1 VRTKALLIAALVA
14 FVCAPSAL
22 PQATQL
28 MPGVSYARE
37 VKVISGRQVVVHVVT
52 APKPGGLYELA
63 PVLSNETIV
72 GRETVSAMEKRLS
85 KKATVVGVNGDLFNS
100 EIGYPSGIFMRG
112 GVLQGHPSP
121 DRSSLGI
128 GLDGILRVAWIGFT
142 GTWAVGESRRE
153 ELTQLNRPLDGPGV
167 GLFSPAWGNE
177 TPRLRRAV
185 DVVLTGF
192 PQAAPSTDLT
202 AQILRVRQGGGTPIP
217 RDGAVLQGV
226 GRGARQLRELAVP
239 GLPGVV
245 RVILRPWW
253 ENVADAIGGGP
264 ALVRNGRIALPTA
277 EAFTSY
283 VLLPRHPRTA
293 VGQLRDGR
301 IVFVAVDG
309 RQTWTAGV
317 SMRDLARVLVDLG
330 VVTGMA
336 FDGGGGTTLAF
347 DGRILNTPSDG
358 SERTTSTALMMLYYG
373 AYAREP
379 RFAVVSPN
387 GDGFAEEQRLA
398 YKIVRPSMVT
408 ARLLGPNGAVVSQE
422 EGQKGPGTYPL
433 VPARGAL
440 GEGSWRFVV
449 SAVDA
454 DGATSEAERRFSVNN
469 TLGFLE
475 LSRKRLKATARRA
488 GTVAISFRVARSAR
502 VRVTVEDRFGRVLRT
517 LQDRIGQQPGAV
529 SLSWNGRTGSGR
541 VVASGSY
548 VIHVFARNAVGAV
561 DLTDSV
567 LVQRR

>member
-1 VRTKALLIAALVA
+1 
-14 FVCAPSAL
+14 
-22 PQATQL
+22 
-28 MPGVSYARE
+28 VS
-37 VKVISGRQVVVHVVT
+37 I
-52 APKPGGLYELA
+52 
-63 PVLSNETIV
+63 
-72 GRETVSAMEKRLS
+72 
-85 KKATVVGVNGDLFNS
+85 
-100 EIGYPSGIFMRG
+100 
-112 GVLQGHPSP
+112 
-121 DRSSLGI
+121 
-128 GLDGILRVAWIGFT
+128 
-142 GTWAVGESRRE
+142 
-153 ELTQLNRPLDGPGV
+153 
-167 GLFSPAWGNE
+167 
-177 TPRLRRAV
+177 
-185 DVVLTGF
+185 
-192 PQAAPSTDLT
+192 
-202 AQILRVRQGGGTPIP
+202 
-217 RDGAVLQGV
+217 
-226 GRGARQLRELAVP
+226 
-239 GLPGVV
+239 
-245 RVILRPWW
+245 
-253 ENVADAIGGGP
+253 
-264 ALVRNGRIALPTA
+264 
-277 EAFTSY
+277 
-283 VLLPRHPRTA
+283 
-293 VGQLRDGR
+293 
-301 IVFVAVDG
+301 
-309 RQTWTAGV
+309 
-317 SMRDLARVLVDLG
+317 RDLARVLVDLG

-358 SERTTSTALMMLYYG
+358 AERTVSTALMMLYYG

-379 RFAVVSPN
+379 RFGVVSPN

-398 YKIVRPSMVT
+398 YKIVRPSMVA
-408 ARLLGPNGAVVSQE
+408 ARLIGPNGAVVSQE

-440 GEGSWRFVV
+440 SEGSWRFVV

-488 GTVAISFRVARSAR
+488 GTVAISFRVARRAR

-541 VVASGSY
+541 VVATGSY